1 MCDKSAFRK
10 VPDGK
15 TAEQMYKEWW
25 EKNHN
30 AETESELR
38 AKKA

>member
-15 TAEQMYKEWW
+15 TAEQMYREWW
-25 EKNHN
+25 EKEQEKKDDNK
-30 AETESELR
+30 ET
-38 AKKA
+38 